1 MGRKMKTLTRAG
13 AGALAGVMI
22 FGLAAPLAPLSVEAA
37 GEIENLALNKTATA
51 SEQETDSYSAAKAVD
66 GVVNREAPKPQSRW
80 ATNTHSN
87 QEAQWLKVD
96 LGEKKTFRSF
106 VLAWERRNI
115 TSYKIQI
122 SDTGEDNDDSKW
134 TTVYEKKAGDK
145 ISGINENIRL
155 DEQKEARYVRLYI
168 DGYTADAV
176 GDSVSWQSV
185 SLYDFQIYADEI
197 PDDVLP
203 NENYCLEGTAEAN
216 DYEKTD
222 GDTQAPSKAI
232 DGNLTTRWA
241 TNPDNE
247 GKGAADRTLT
257 VTLPVTQRVQHF
269 KINWEK
275 TNIKEYT
282 IEVKDSS
289 TGEFKQVYENT
300 KQITSLEEII
310 SLDAPVWAKEIRLN
324 VKSYGEA
331 VPNWYNV
338 SVAEF
343 GAYAVKPEATPDPET
358 PEDETLQALANSIAA
373 PQFNADK
380 TQLTWNTPEGV
391 KVEFLADYE
400 QIVGRDGK
408 IYQPLTDTV
417 IKGIY
422 KVTKTA
428 ESAEAAEGV
437 EEKNYAEATVEHTIT
452 IPGKHKENG
461 VNAKPIVVPELAE
474 WYGGETEGNVTIS
487 GKIVVD
493 PNAGDL
499 KAAADALAT
508 DYEAE
513 LGKKMTVETGS
524 NPAAGDIYFTLD
536 KSDNGLGEEG
546 YVMESDSY
554 VKVTA
559 AHQTGAYWATR
570 SILQIAELNEGKL
583 PKGTTRDYPKYEVR
597 GFMLDVARK
606 PVSMETLEDVAK
618 EMAYYKMN
626 ALHVHLN
633 DNLIFYEDFAT
644 TEEAREKAYTGFRL
658 ESDIKKDGN
667 GGKNKADLTNKDMHY
682 TKEEFRKFI
691 LDCRAMGVDII
702 PEFDTP
708 GHSGA
713 FTKVRPDLM
722 LQGIASKRAGEQF
735 DLSEAKY
742 EESLGFVQSVWDE
755 YLNEDMFDKS
765 MTVHIGTDE
774 YYGEKNRFRVF
785 SDDMIKYIQEKGYT
799 VRMWGSLS
807 NMLEN
812 EPGAYP
818 VRREGV
824 QLNIWNTGYANPQDM
839 YNKGYEL
846 INTLESN
853 YIVPAAG
860 YYGDYLNSNHLYTNW
875 VPNKFGDQ
883 VTIPAG
889 SDQMLGATYAIWND
903 SIDTR
908 ANGIS
913 EIDIYDRFASAL
925 PAIASKDWGDGA
937 DKNWTQVKEVI
948 DQLGDA
954 ANSNPYHKATA
965 DESGKYMEYQFE
977 NEKDSSDNKRDLE
990 LAGGAKLEKGSLK
1003 LTGGESYA
1011 TTPIDKLAT
1020 GNTLEF
1026 DITLDKEAKAGEILF
1041 EADNLGD
1048 NGDYVHDIRIME
1060 DGRLG
1065 FRRELYDY
1073 YFDYKLP
1080 VGEKV
1085 HLAIRTDGTKTSLI
1099 VDGQELQATGV
1110 YRNRQTD
1117 LEGKPRKEGISISTL
1132 LLPLQRIGSKTNS
1145 VKAVIDNVVVSTE
1158 VPETTKHD
1166 KSGWTGK
1173 ATSAHANVGNEG
1185 TFEMAFDS
1193 KPETHWHSD
1202 YSGNKEDKLLKDN
1215 LNKVKGK
1222 LDSVTG
1228 EITFDKGYEIN
1239 KVSFTPRTNAASG
1252 IITKADLFVKNS
1264 ADGEWIPVAENQ
1276 TFANNSSKK
1285 TVRFAPQTV
1294 WGIKIVAKQ
1303 SNDGWVAV
1311 SEFDIAVPQK
1321 CDVVVEAQEG
1331 GKVEGAVK
1339 DANEGSEVTVKATA
1353 KKGYDFTG
1361 WYDMTTGQKVSDDA
1375 EYTFTVEMNTSL
1387 IAHFAK
1393 NGETPDPQLKEW
1405 TVTFKGS
1412 DGEII
1417 AGVKVEDGK
1426 KVARPENDPVKEGYK
1441 FIGWFVDGKEFDF
1454 NTEIKGNLVIEARFE
1469 KNDTP
1474 TPQPGE
1480 WTVTINGQTVTV
1492 KDGETLARP
1501 ADPVKEGYKFI
1512 GWFVDGKEFD
1522 FNTPITGDLKI
1533 EARFEKLP
1541 TPEPNPDKN
1550 DKNDK
1555 NDKVEGAV
1563 QTGDTA
1569 NAVPW
1574 IVCLGA
1580 AAGAG
1585 VVVLKSRKKRS

>member
-1 MGRKMKTLTRAG
+1 MKKLTRAG

-155 DEQKEARYVRLYI
+155 DEPKEAKYVRLYI

-203 NENYCLEGTAEAN
+203 NENYCLEGTAAASDFEPTEGN
-216 DYEKTD
+216 
-222 GDTQAPSKAI
+222 TQAGDKAI

-241 TNPDNE
+241 TNND
-247 GKGAADRTLT
+247 GKGNTARTLT

-275 TNIKEYT
+275 TNIKKYT
-282 IEVKDSS
+282 IEVKDGANGQF
-289 TGEFKQVYENT
+289 TKVYENT
-300 KQITSLEEII
+300 EQIKSTEQII
-310 SLDAPVWAKEIRLN
+310 SLDNPVWAKEIRLN
-324 VKSYGEA
+324 VTEYGQSA
-331 VPNWYNV
+331 TNWYNV
-338 SVAEF
+338 SVAEL

-408 IYQPLTDTV
+408 IYQPLTDTE
-417 IKGIY
+417 IKGVY

-428 ESAEAAEGV
+428 ASATDKK
-437 EEKNYAEATVEHTIT
+437 EKNYAEATVEHTIT
-452 IPGKHKENG
+452 IPGKHKEAG
-461 VNAKPIVVPELAE
+461 VNAKPTVVPELAE

-513 LGKKMTVETGS
+513 LGKKMTVATGS

-570 SILQIAELNEGKL
+570 SIIQIAELNEGKL

-667 GGKNKADLTNKDMHY
+667 EGKNKADLTNKDMHY
-682 TKEEFRKFI
+682 TKKEFRKFI

-722 LQGIASKRAGEQF
+722 LQKTMEGNAKRAGEQF
-735 DLSEAKY
+735 DLSDEKY
-742 EESLGFVQSVWDE
+742 ADSLAFVQSVWDE
-755 YLNEDMFDKS
+755 YLNDDMFDDS
-765 MTVHIGTDE
+765 MTLHIGTDE
-774 YYGEKNRFRVF
+774 YYGEANCFRKF
-785 SDDMIKYIQEKGYT
+785 TDDMIKHLKKKGYK
-799 VRMWGSLS
+799 VRMWGSLT
-807 NMLEN
+807 NKKEN
-812 EPGAYP
+812 QPDAYP
-818 VRREGV
+818 VDGEGV
-824 QLNIWNTGYANPQDM
+824 QLNIWSEGYANPQDM
-839 YNKGYEL
+839 YSKGYEL
-846 INTLESN
+846 INTLEGN

-860 YYGDYLNSNHLYTNW
+860 YYNDYVNSQSVYQNW
-875 VPNKFGDQ
+875 QPNKYSN
-883 VTIPAG
+883 VTLPAG
-889 SDQMLGATYAIWND
+889 SDQVLGGTFAIWND

-913 EIDIYDRFASAL
+913 EVDIYDRFVKAL
-925 PAIASKDWGDGA
+925 PAFASKNWGDGT
-937 DKNWTQVKEVI
+937 DKNWSEVKAVS

-965 DESGKYMEYQFE
+965 DESGKYMEYHFDD
-977 NEKDSSDNKRDLE
+977 EKDSSANKRDLE
-990 LAGGAKLEKGSLK
+990 VAGGAKLEKGSLK

-1011 TTPIDKLAT
+1011 TTPLDKLAT

-1085 HLAIRTDGTKTSLI
+1085 HLEIRTDGTKTSLI

-1117 LEGKPRKEGISISTL
+1117 PEGKPRKEGISISTL

-1353 KKGYDFTG
+1353 KKGYDFAG

-1393 NGETPDPQLKEW
+1393 NGETPDPQPEEW

-1550 DKNDK
+1550 GGNDKNDK

>member
-1 MGRKMKTLTRAG
+1 
-13 AGALAGVMI
+13 MI

-66 GVVNREAPKPQSRW
+66 GVVNRDAAKPQSRW

-408 IYQPLTDTV
+408 IYQPLTDTE
-417 IKGIY
+417 IKGVY

-428 ESAEAAEGV
+428 ASATDKK
-437 EEKNYAEATVEHTIT
+437 EKNYAEATVEHTIT
-452 IPGKHKENG
+452 IPGKHKEAG
-461 VNAKPIVVPELAE
+461 VNAKPTVVPELAE

-513 LGKKMTVETGS
+513 LGKKMTVATGS

-570 SILQIAELNEGKL
+570 SIIQIAELNEGKL

-722 LQGIASKRAGEQF
+722 LQKTMEGNAKRAGEQF
-735 DLSEAKY
+735 DLSDEKY
-742 EESLGFVQSVWDE
+742 ADSLAFVQSVWDE
-755 YLNEDMFDKS
+755 YLNDDMFDDS
-765 MTVHIGTDE
+765 MTLHIGTDE
-774 YYGEKNRFRVF
+774 YYGEANCFRKF
-785 SDDMIKYIQEKGYT
+785 TDDMIKHLKKKGYK
-799 VRMWGSLS
+799 VRMWGSLT
-807 NMLEN
+807 NKKEN
-812 EPGAYP
+812 QPDAYP
-818 VRREGV
+818 VDGEGV
-824 QLNIWNTGYANPQDM
+824 QLNIWSEGYANPQDM
-839 YNKGYEL
+839 YSKGYEL
-846 INTLESN
+846 INTLEGN

-860 YYGDYLNSNHLYTNW
+860 YYNDYVNSQSVYQNW
-875 VPNKFGDQ
+875 QPNKYSN
-883 VTIPAG
+883 VTLPAG
-889 SDQMLGATYAIWND
+889 SDQVLGGTFAIWND

-913 EIDIYDRFASAL
+913 EVDIYDRFVKAL
-925 PAIASKDWGDGA
+925 PAFASKNWGDGT
-937 DKNWTQVKEVI
+937 DKNWSEVKAVS

-1117 LEGKPRKEGISISTL
+1117 PEGKPRKEGISISTL

-1353 KKGYDFTG
+1353 KKGYDFAG

-1393 NGETPDPQLKEW
+1393 NGETPDPQPEEW

-1550 DKNDK
+1550 GGNDKNDK

-1580 AAGAG
+1580 AAGVG

>member
-1 MGRKMKTLTRAG
+1 MGRKMKKLTRAG

-203 NENYCLEGTAEAN
+203 NENYCLEGTAAASDFEPTEGN
-216 DYEKTD
+216 
-222 GDTQAPSKAI
+222 TQAGDKAI

-241 TNPDNE
+241 TNNDS
-247 GKGAADRTLT
+247 KGNTARTLT

-275 TNIKEYT
+275 TNIKKYT
-282 IEVKDSS
+282 IEVKDGANGQF
-289 TGEFKQVYENT
+289 TKVYENT
-300 KQITSLEEII
+300 EQIKSTEQII
-310 SLDAPVWAKEIRLN
+310 SLDNPVWAKEIRLN
-324 VKSYGEA
+324 VTEYGQSA
-331 VPNWYNV
+331 TNWYNV
-338 SVAEF
+338 SVAEL

-408 IYQPLTDTV
+408 IYQPLTDTE
-417 IKGIY
+417 IKGVY

-428 ESAEAAEGV
+428 ASATDKK
-437 EEKNYAEATVEHTIT
+437 EKNYAEATVEHTIT
-452 IPGKHKENG
+452 IPGKHKEAG
-461 VNAKPIVVPELAE
+461 VNAKPTVVPELAE

-513 LGKKMTVETGS
+513 LGKKMTVATGS

-570 SILQIAELNEGKL
+570 SIIQIAELNEGKL

-722 LQGIASKRAGEQF
+722 LQKTMEGNAKRAGEQF
-735 DLSEAKY
+735 DLSDEKY
-742 EESLGFVQSVWDE
+742 ADSLAFVQSVWDE
-755 YLNEDMFDKS
+755 YLNDDMFDDS
-765 MTVHIGTDE
+765 MTLHIGTDE
-774 YYGEKNRFRVF
+774 YYGEANCFRKF
-785 SDDMIKYIQEKGYT
+785 TDDMIKHLKKKGYK
-799 VRMWGSLS
+799 VRMWGSLT
-807 NMLEN
+807 NKKEN
-812 EPGAYP
+812 QPDAYP
-818 VRREGV
+818 VDGEGV
-824 QLNIWNTGYANPQDM
+824 QLNIWSEGYANPQDM
-839 YNKGYEL
+839 YSKGYEL
-846 INTLESN
+846 INTLEGN

-860 YYGDYLNSNHLYTNW
+860 YYNDYVNSQSVYQNW
-875 VPNKFGDQ
+875 QPNKYSN
-883 VTIPAG
+883 VTLPAG
-889 SDQMLGATYAIWND
+889 SDQVLGGTFAIWND

-913 EIDIYDRFASAL
+913 EVDIYDRFVKAL
-925 PAIASKDWGDGA
+925 PAFASKNWGDGT
-937 DKNWTQVKEVI
+937 DKNWSEVKAVS

-1580 AAGAG
+1580 AAGVG

>member
-1 MGRKMKTLTRAG
+1 MGRKMKKLTRAG

-203 NENYCLEGTAEAN
+203 NENYCLEGTAAASDFEPTEGN
-216 DYEKTD
+216 
-222 GDTQAPSKAI
+222 TQAGDKAI

-241 TNPDNE
+241 TNNDS
-247 GKGAADRTLT
+247 KGNTARTLT

-275 TNIKEYT
+275 TNIKKYT
-282 IEVKDSS
+282 IEVKDGANGQF
-289 TGEFKQVYENT
+289 TKVYENT
-300 KQITSLEEII
+300 EQIKSTEQII
-310 SLDAPVWAKEIRLN
+310 SLDNPVWAKEIRLN
-324 VKSYGEA
+324 VTEYGQSA
-331 VPNWYNV
+331 TNWYNV
-338 SVAEF
+338 SVAEL

-408 IYQPLTDTV
+408 IYQPLTDTE
-417 IKGIY
+417 IKGVY

-428 ESAEAAEGV
+428 ASATDKK
-437 EEKNYAEATVEHTIT
+437 EKNYAEATVEHTIT
-452 IPGKHKENG
+452 IPGKHKEAG
-461 VNAKPIVVPELAE
+461 VNAKPTVVPELAE

-513 LGKKMTVETGS
+513 LGKKMTVATGS

-570 SILQIAELNEGKL
+570 SIIQIAELNEGKL

-722 LQGIASKRAGEQF
+722 LQKTMEGNAKRAGEQF
-735 DLSEAKY
+735 DLSDEKY
-742 EESLGFVQSVWDE
+742 ADSLAFVQSVWDE
-755 YLNEDMFDKS
+755 YLNDDMFDDS
-765 MTVHIGTDE
+765 MTLHIGTDE
-774 YYGEKNRFRVF
+774 YYGEANCFRKF
-785 SDDMIKYIQEKGYT
+785 TDDMIKHLKKKGYK
-799 VRMWGSLS
+799 VRMWGSLT
-807 NMLEN
+807 NKKEN
-812 EPGAYP
+812 QPDAYP
-818 VRREGV
+818 VDGEGV
-824 QLNIWNTGYANPQDM
+824 QLNIWSEGYANPQDM
-839 YNKGYEL
+839 YSKGYEL
-846 INTLESN
+846 INTLEGN

-860 YYGDYLNSNHLYTNW
+860 YYNDYVNSQSVYQNW
-875 VPNKFGDQ
+875 QPNKYSN
-883 VTIPAG
+883 VTLPAG
-889 SDQMLGATYAIWND
+889 SDQVLGGTFAIWND

-913 EIDIYDRFASAL
+913 EVDIYDRFVKAL
-925 PAIASKDWGDGA
+925 PAFASKNWGDGT
-937 DKNWTQVKEVI
+937 DKKGSEVKAVS

-1020 GNTLEF
+1020 GNTLKF
-1026 DITLDKEAKAGEILF
+1026 DITLDKEAKAGQILF

-1085 HLAIRTDGTKTSLI
+1085 HLEIRTDGTKTSLI

-1117 LEGKPRKEGISISTL
+1117 PEGKPRKEGISISTL

-1580 AAGAG
+1580 AAGVG

>member
-1 MGRKMKTLTRAG
+1 MKKLTRAG

-51 SEQETDSYSAAKAVD
+51 SEQETADYSAAKAVD
-66 GVVNREAPKPQSRW
+66 GVVNRDAAKPQSRW
-80 ATNTHSN
+80 ATNKSEN
-87 QEAQWLKVD
+87 QKAQWLKVD
-96 LGEKKTFRSF
+96 LGAKKKFQSF

-122 SDTGEDNDDSKW
+122 SDTGEDNDASKW
-134 TTVYEKKAGDK
+134 TTVYEKKAGEK

-176 GDSVSWQSV
+176 DDDVNWQSV
-185 SLYDFQIYADEI
+185 SLYDFQIYADAI
-197 PDDVLP
+197 PGDVLP
-203 NENYCLEGTAEAN
+203 DENYCLEGTAAASDFEPTEGN
-216 DYEKTD
+216 
-222 GDTQAPSKAI
+222 TQAGDKAI

-241 TNPDNE
+241 TNND
-247 GKGAADRTLT
+247 GKGNTARTLT

-275 TNIKEYT
+275 TNIKKYT
-282 IEVKDSS
+282 IEVKDGVNGQF
-289 TGEFKQVYENT
+289 TKVYENT
-300 KQITSLEEII
+300 EQIKSTEQII
-310 SLDAPVWAKEIRLN
+310 SLDNPVWAKEIRLN
-324 VKSYGEA
+324 VTEYGQSA
-331 VPNWYNV
+331 TNWYNV
-338 SVAEF
+338 SVAEL

-408 IYQPLTDTV
+408 IYQPLTDTE
-417 IKGIY
+417 IKGVY

-428 ESAEAAEGV
+428 ASATDKK
-437 EEKNYAEATVEHTIT
+437 EKNYAEATVEHTIT
-452 IPGKHKENG
+452 IPGKHKEAG
-461 VNAKPIVVPELAE
+461 VNAKPTVVPELAE

-513 LGKKMTVETGS
+513 LGKKMTVATGS

-570 SILQIAELNEGKL
+570 SIIQIAELNEGKL

-722 LQGIASKRAGEQF
+722 LQKTMEGNAKRAGEQF
-735 DLSEAKY
+735 DLSDEKY
-742 EESLGFVQSVWDE
+742 ADSLAFVQSVWDE
-755 YLNEDMFDKS
+755 YLNDDMFDDS
-765 MTVHIGTDE
+765 MTLHIGTDE
-774 YYGEKNRFRVF
+774 YYGEANCFRKF
-785 SDDMIKYIQEKGYT
+785 TDDMIKHLKKKGYK
-799 VRMWGSLS
+799 VRMWGSLT
-807 NMLEN
+807 NKKEN
-812 EPGAYP
+812 QPDAYP
-818 VRREGV
+818 VDGEGV
-824 QLNIWNTGYANPQDM
+824 QLNIWSEGYANPQDM
-839 YNKGYEL
+839 YSKGYEL
-846 INTLESN
+846 INTLEGN

-860 YYGDYLNSNHLYTNW
+860 YYNDYVNSQSVYQNW
-875 VPNKFGDQ
+875 QPNKYSN
-883 VTIPAG
+883 VTLPAG
-889 SDQMLGATYAIWND
+889 SDQVLGGTFAIWND

-913 EIDIYDRFASAL
+913 EVDIYDRFVKAL
-925 PAIASKDWGDGA
+925 PAFASKNWGDGT
-937 DKNWTQVKEVI
+937 DKNWSEVKAVS

-1085 HLAIRTDGTKTSLI
+1085 HLEIRTDGTKTSLI

-1117 LEGKPRKEGISISTL
+1117 PEGKPRKEGITISTL
-1132 LLPLQRIGSKTNS
+1132 LLPTQRIGSKTNS
-1145 VKAVIDNVVVSTE
+1145 VKAVIDNVVVSTKA
-1158 VPETTKHD
+1158 PETTKQD
-1166 KSGWTGK
+1166 KSGWTGT

-1353 KKGYDFTG
+1353 KKGYDFAG

-1393 NGETPDPQLKEW
+1393 NGETPDPQPEEW

-1454 NTEIKGNLVIEARFE
+1454 NTEIKGDLVIEARFE

-1555 NDKVEGAV
+1555 VEGAV

>member
-1 MGRKMKTLTRAG
+1 MGRKMKKLTRAG

-51 SEQETDSYSAAKAVD
+51 SEQETADYSAAKAVD
-66 GVVNREAPKPQSRW
+66 GVVNRDAAKPQSRW

-87 QEAQWLKVD
+87 QKAQWLKVD

-155 DEQKEARYVRLYI
+155 DEPKEAKYVRLYI

-241 TNPDNE
+241 TNND
-247 GKGAADRTLT
+247 GKGNTARTLT

-275 TNIKEYT
+275 TNIKKYT
-282 IEVKDSS
+282 IEVKDGANGQF
-289 TGEFKQVYENT
+289 TKVYENT
-300 KQITSLEEII
+300 EQIKSTEQII
-310 SLDAPVWAKEIRLN
+310 SLDNPVWAKEIRLN
-324 VKSYGEA
+324 VTEYGQSA
-331 VPNWYNV
+331 TNWYNV
-338 SVAEF
+338 SVAEL

-408 IYQPLTDTV
+408 IYQPLTDTE
-417 IKGIY
+417 IKGVY

-428 ESAEAAEGV
+428 ASATDKK
-437 EEKNYAEATVEHTIT
+437 EKNYAEATVEHTIT
-452 IPGKHKENG
+452 IPGKHKEAG
-461 VNAKPIVVPELAE
+461 VNAKPTVVPELAE

-513 LGKKMTVETGS
+513 LGKKMTVATGS

-667 GGKNKADLTNKDMHY
+667 EGKNKADLTNKDMHY
-682 TKEEFRKFI
+682 TKKEFRKFI

-785 SDDMIKYIQEKGYT
+785 SDDMIEYIQEKGYT

-1020 GNTLEF
+1020 GNTLKF
-1026 DITLDKEAKAGEILF
+1026 DITLDKEAKAGQILF

-1085 HLAIRTDGTKTSLI
+1085 HLEIRTDGTKTSLI

-1117 LEGKPRKEGISISTL
+1117 PEGKPRKEGISISTL

-1311 SEFDIAVPQK
+1311 SEFDISVPQK

-1501 ADPVKEGYKFI
+1501 ADPVKDGYKFI

-1522 FNTPITGDLKI
+1522 FNTPITGNLKI

-1541 TPEPNPDKN
+1541 TPEPNP

>member
-1 MGRKMKTLTRAG
+1 MGRKMKKLTRAG

-408 IYQPLTDTV
+408 IYQPLTDTE
-417 IKGIY
+417 IKGVY

-428 ESAEAAEGV
+428 ASATDKK
-437 EEKNYAEATVEHTIT
+437 EKNYAEATVEHTIT
-452 IPGKHKENG
+452 IPGKHKEAG
-461 VNAKPIVVPELAE
+461 VNAKPTVVPELAE

-513 LGKKMTVETGS
+513 LGKKMTVATGS

-570 SILQIAELNEGKL
+570 SIIQIAELNEGKL

-722 LQGIASKRAGEQF
+722 LQKTMEGNAKRAGEQF
-735 DLSEAKY
+735 DLSDEKY
-742 EESLGFVQSVWDE
+742 ADSLAFVQSVWDE
-755 YLNEDMFDKS
+755 YLNDDMFDDS
-765 MTVHIGTDE
+765 MTLHIGTDE
-774 YYGEKNRFRVF
+774 YYGEANCFRKF
-785 SDDMIKYIQEKGYT
+785 TDDMIKHLKKKGYK
-799 VRMWGSLS
+799 VRMWGSLT
-807 NMLEN
+807 NKKEN
-812 EPGAYP
+812 QPDAYP
-818 VRREGV
+818 VDGEGV
-824 QLNIWNTGYANPQDM
+824 QLNIWSEGYANPQDM
-839 YNKGYEL
+839 YSKGYEL
-846 INTLESN
+846 INTLEGN

-860 YYGDYLNSNHLYTNW
+860 YYNDYVNSQSVYQNW
-875 VPNKFGDQ
+875 QPNKYSN
-883 VTIPAG
+883 VTLPAG
-889 SDQMLGATYAIWND
+889 SDQVLGGTFAIWND

-913 EIDIYDRFASAL
+913 EVDIYDRFVKAL
-925 PAIASKDWGDGA
+925 PAFASKNWGDGT
-937 DKNWTQVKEVI
+937 DKNWSEVKAVS

-1020 GNTLEF
+1020 GNTLKF
-1026 DITLDKEAKAGEILF
+1026 DITLDKEAKAGQILF

-1085 HLAIRTDGTKTSLI
+1085 HLEIRTDGTKTSLI

-1117 LEGKPRKEGISISTL
+1117 PEGKPRKEGISISTL

-1580 AAGAG
+1580 AAGVG

>member
-1 MGRKMKTLTRAG
+1 MGRKMKKLTRAG

-203 NENYCLEGTAEAN
+203 NENYCLEGTAAASDFEPTEGN
-216 DYEKTD
+216 
-222 GDTQAPSKAI
+222 TQAGDKAI

-241 TNPDNE
+241 TNNDS
-247 GKGAADRTLT
+247 KGNTARTLT

-275 TNIKEYT
+275 TNIKKYT
-282 IEVKDSS
+282 IEVKDGANGQF
-289 TGEFKQVYENT
+289 TKVYENT
-300 KQITSLEEII
+300 EQIKSTEQII
-310 SLDAPVWAKEIRLN
+310 SLDNPVWAKEIRLN
-324 VKSYGEA
+324 VTEYGQSA
-331 VPNWYNV
+331 TNWYNV
-338 SVAEF
+338 SVAEL

-408 IYQPLTDTV
+408 IYQPLTDTE
-417 IKGIY
+417 IKGVY

-428 ESAEAAEGV
+428 ASATDKK
-437 EEKNYAEATVEHTIT
+437 EKNYAEATVEHTIT
-452 IPGKHKENG
+452 IPGKHKEAG
-461 VNAKPIVVPELAE
+461 VNAKPTVVPELAE

-513 LGKKMTVETGS
+513 LGKKMTVATGS

-570 SILQIAELNEGKL
+570 SIIQIAELNEGKL

-722 LQGIASKRAGEQF
+722 LQKTMEGNAKRAGEQF
-735 DLSEAKY
+735 DLSDEKY
-742 EESLGFVQSVWDE
+742 ADSLAFVQSVWDE
-755 YLNEDMFDKS
+755 YLNDDMFDDS
-765 MTVHIGTDE
+765 MTLHIGTDE
-774 YYGEKNRFRVF
+774 YYGEANCFRKF
-785 SDDMIKYIQEKGYT
+785 TDDMIKHLKKKGYK
-799 VRMWGSLS
+799 VRMWGSLT
-807 NMLEN
+807 NKKEN
-812 EPGAYP
+812 QPDAYP
-818 VRREGV
+818 VDGEGV
-824 QLNIWNTGYANPQDM
+824 QLNIWSEGYANPQDM
-839 YNKGYEL
+839 YSKGYEL
-846 INTLESN
+846 INTLEGN

-860 YYGDYLNSNHLYTNW
+860 YYNDYVNSQSVYQNW
-875 VPNKFGDQ
+875 QPNKYSN
-883 VTIPAG
+883 VTLPAG
-889 SDQMLGATYAIWND
+889 SDQVLGGTFAIWND

-913 EIDIYDRFASAL
+913 EVDIYDRFVKAL
-925 PAIASKDWGDGA
+925 PAFASKNWGDGT
-937 DKNWTQVKEVI
+937 DKNWSEVKAVS

-1020 GNTLEF
+1020 GNTLKF
-1026 DITLDKEAKAGEILF
+1026 DITLDKEAKAGQILF

-1085 HLAIRTDGTKTSLI
+1085 HLEIRTDGTKTSLI

-1117 LEGKPRKEGISISTL
+1117 PEGKPRKEGISISTL

-1522 FNTPITGDLKI
+1522 FNTPITGNLKI

-1580 AAGAG
+1580 AAGVG

>member
-1 MGRKMKTLTRAG
+1 MGRKMKKLTRAG

-203 NENYCLEGTAEAN
+203 NENYCLEGTAAASDFEPTEGN
-216 DYEKTD
+216 
-222 GDTQAPSKAI
+222 TQAGDKAI

-241 TNPDNE
+241 TNNDS
-247 GKGAADRTLT
+247 KGNTARTLT

-275 TNIKEYT
+275 TNIKKYT
-282 IEVKDSS
+282 IEVKDGANGQF
-289 TGEFKQVYENT
+289 TKVYENT
-300 KQITSLEEII
+300 EQIKSTEQII
-310 SLDAPVWAKEIRLN
+310 SLDNPVWAKEIRLN
-324 VKSYGEA
+324 VTEYGQSA
-331 VPNWYNV
+331 TNWYNV
-338 SVAEF
+338 SVAEL

-408 IYQPLTDTV
+408 IYQPLTDTE
-417 IKGIY
+417 IKGVY

-428 ESAEAAEGV
+428 ASATDKK
-437 EEKNYAEATVEHTIT
+437 EKNYAEATVEHTIT
-452 IPGKHKENG
+452 IPGKHKEAG
-461 VNAKPIVVPELAE
+461 VNAKPTVVPELAE

-513 LGKKMTVETGS
+513 LGKKMTVATGS

-570 SILQIAELNEGKL
+570 SIIQIAELNEGKL
-583 PKGTTRDYPKYEVR
+583 PKGTTRDSPKYEVR

-722 LQGIASKRAGEQF
+722 LQKTMEGNAKRAGEQF
-735 DLSEAKY
+735 DLSDEKY
-742 EESLGFVQSVWDE
+742 ADSLAFVQSVWDE
-755 YLNEDMFDKS
+755 YLNDDMFDDS
-765 MTVHIGTDE
+765 MTLHIGTDE
-774 YYGEKNRFRVF
+774 YYGEANCFRKF
-785 SDDMIKYIQEKGYT
+785 TDDMIKHLKKKGYK
-799 VRMWGSLS
+799 VRMWGSLT
-807 NMLEN
+807 NKKEN
-812 EPGAYP
+812 QPDAYP
-818 VRREGV
+818 VDGEGV
-824 QLNIWNTGYANPQDM
+824 QLNIWSEGYANPQDM
-839 YNKGYEL
+839 YSKGYEL
-846 INTLESN
+846 INTLEGN

-860 YYGDYLNSNHLYTNW
+860 YYNDYVNSQSVYQNW
-875 VPNKFGDQ
+875 QPNKYSN
-883 VTIPAG
+883 VTLPAG
-889 SDQMLGATYAIWND
+889 SDQVLGGTFAIWND

-913 EIDIYDRFASAL
+913 EVDIYDRFVKAL
-925 PAIASKDWGDGA
+925 PAFASKNWGDGT
-937 DKNWTQVKEVI
+937 DKNWSEVKAVS

-1020 GNTLEF
+1020 GNTLKF
-1026 DITLDKEAKAGEILF
+1026 DITLDKEAKAGQILF

-1085 HLAIRTDGTKTSLI
+1085 HLEIRTDGTKTSLI

-1117 LEGKPRKEGISISTL
+1117 PEGKPRKEGISISTL

-1580 AAGAG
+1580 AAGVG

>member
-1 MGRKMKTLTRAG
+1 MGRKMKKLTRAG

-203 NENYCLEGTAEAN
+203 NENYCLEGTAAASDFEPTEGN
-216 DYEKTD
+216 
-222 GDTQAPSKAI
+222 TQAGDKAI

-241 TNPDNE
+241 TNND
-247 GKGAADRTLT
+247 GKGNTARTLT

-275 TNIKEYT
+275 TNIKKYT
-282 IEVKDSS
+282 IEVKDGANGQF
-289 TGEFKQVYENT
+289 TKVYENT
-300 KQITSLEEII
+300 EQIKSTEQII
-310 SLDAPVWAKEIRLN
+310 SLDNPVWAKEIRLN
-324 VKSYGEA
+324 VTEYGQSA
-331 VPNWYNV
+331 TNWYNV
-338 SVAEF
+338 SVAEL

-408 IYQPLTDTV
+408 IYQPLTDTE
-417 IKGIY
+417 IKGVY

-428 ESAEAAEGV
+428 ASATDKK
-437 EEKNYAEATVEHTIT
+437 EKNYAEATVEHTIT
-452 IPGKHKENG
+452 IPGKHKEAG
-461 VNAKPIVVPELAE
+461 VNAKPTVVPELAE

-513 LGKKMTVETGS
+513 LGKKMTVATGS

-570 SILQIAELNEGKL
+570 SIIQIAELNEGKL

-667 GGKNKADLTNKDMHY
+667 EGKNKADLTNKDMHY
-682 TKEEFRKFI
+682 TKKEFRKFI

-722 LQGIASKRAGEQF
+722 LQKTMEGNAKRAGEQF
-735 DLSEAKY
+735 DLSDEKY
-742 EESLGFVQSVWDE
+742 ADSLAFVQSVWDE
-755 YLNEDMFDKS
+755 YLNDDMFDDS
-765 MTVHIGTDE
+765 MTLHIGTDE
-774 YYGEKNRFRVF
+774 YYGEANCFRKF
-785 SDDMIKYIQEKGYT
+785 TDDMIKHLKKKGYK
-799 VRMWGSLS
+799 VRMWGSLT
-807 NMLEN
+807 NKKEN
-812 EPGAYP
+812 QPDAYP
-818 VRREGV
+818 VDGEGV
-824 QLNIWNTGYANPQDM
+824 QLNIWSEGYANPQDM
-839 YNKGYEL
+839 YSKGYEL
-846 INTLESN
+846 INTLEGN

-860 YYGDYLNSNHLYTNW
+860 YYNDYVNSQSVYQNW
-875 VPNKFGDQ
+875 QPNKYSN
-883 VTIPAG
+883 VTLPAG
-889 SDQMLGATYAIWND
+889 SDQVLGGTFAIWND

-913 EIDIYDRFASAL
+913 EVDIYDRFVKAL
-925 PAIASKDWGDGA
+925 PAFASKNWGDGT
-937 DKNWTQVKEVI
+937 DKNWSEVKAVS

-965 DESGKYMEYQFE
+965 DESGKYMEYHFDD
-977 NEKDSSDNKRDLE
+977 EKDSSANKRDLE
-990 LAGGAKLEKGSLK
+990 VAGGAKLEKGSLK

-1011 TTPIDKLAT
+1011 TTPLDKLAT

-1085 HLAIRTDGTKTSLI
+1085 HLEIRTDGTKTSLI

-1117 LEGKPRKEGISISTL
+1117 PEGKPRKEGISISTL

-1353 KKGYDFTG
+1353 KKGYDFAG

-1393 NGETPDPQLKEW
+1393 NGETPDPQPEEW

-1550 DKNDK
+1550 GGNDKNDK

>member
-1 MGRKMKTLTRAG
+1 MGRKMKKLTRAG

-203 NENYCLEGTAEAN
+203 NENYCLEGTAAASDFEPTEGN
-216 DYEKTD
+216 
-222 GDTQAPSKAI
+222 TQAGDKAI

-241 TNPDNE
+241 TNNDS
-247 GKGAADRTLT
+247 KGNTARTLT

-275 TNIKEYT
+275 TNIKKYT
-282 IEVKDSS
+282 IEVKDGANGQF
-289 TGEFKQVYENT
+289 TKVYENT
-300 KQITSLEEII
+300 EQIKSTEQII
-310 SLDAPVWAKEIRLN
+310 SLDNPVWAKEIRLN
-324 VKSYGEA
+324 VTEYGQSA
-331 VPNWYNV
+331 TNWYNV
-338 SVAEF
+338 SVAEL

-408 IYQPLTDTV
+408 IYQPLTDTE
-417 IKGIY
+417 IKGVY

-428 ESAEAAEGV
+428 ASATDKK
-437 EEKNYAEATVEHTIT
+437 EKNYAEATVEHTIT
-452 IPGKHKENG
+452 IPGKHKEAG
-461 VNAKPIVVPELAE
+461 VNAKPTVVPELAE

-513 LGKKMTVETGS
+513 LGKKMTVATGS

-570 SILQIAELNEGKL
+570 SIIQIAELNEGKL

-722 LQGIASKRAGEQF
+722 LQKTMEGNAKRAGEQF
-735 DLSEAKY
+735 DLSDEKY
-742 EESLGFVQSVWDE
+742 ADSLAFVQSVWDE
-755 YLNEDMFDKS
+755 YLNDDMFDDS
-765 MTVHIGTDE
+765 MTLHIGTDE
-774 YYGEKNRFRVF
+774 YYGEANCFRKF
-785 SDDMIKYIQEKGYT
+785 TDDMIKHLKKKGYK
-799 VRMWGSLS
+799 VRMWGSLT
-807 NMLEN
+807 NKKEN
-812 EPGAYP
+812 QPDAYP
-818 VRREGV
+818 VDGEGV
-824 QLNIWNTGYANPQDM
+824 QLNIWSEGYANPQDM
-839 YNKGYEL
+839 YSKGYEL
-846 INTLESN
+846 INTLEGN

-860 YYGDYLNSNHLYTNW
+860 YYNDYVNSQSVYQNW
-875 VPNKFGDQ
+875 QPNKYSN
-883 VTIPAG
+883 VTLPAG
-889 SDQMLGATYAIWND
+889 SDQVLGGTFAIWND

-913 EIDIYDRFASAL
+913 EVDIYDRFVKAL
-925 PAIASKDWGDGA
+925 PAFASKNWGDGT
-937 DKNWTQVKEVI
+937 DKNWSEVKAVS

-1020 GNTLEF
+1020 GNTLKF
-1026 DITLDKEAKAGEILF
+1026 DITLDKEAKAGQILF

-1085 HLAIRTDGTKTSLI
+1085 HLEIRTDGTKTSLI

-1117 LEGKPRKEGISISTL
+1117 PEGKPRKEGISISTL

-1239 KVSFTPRTNAASG
+1239 NVSFTPRTNAASG

-1580 AAGAG
+1580 AAGVG

>member
-1 MGRKMKTLTRAG
+1 MGRKMKKLTRAG

-51 SEQETDSYSAAKAVD
+51 SEQETADYSAAKAVD
-66 GVVNREAPKPQSRW
+66 GVVNRDAAKPQSRW
-80 ATNTHSN
+80 ATNKSEN
-87 QEAQWLKVD
+87 QKAQWLKVD
-96 LGEKKTFRSF
+96 LGAKKKFQSF

-122 SDTGEDNDDSKW
+122 SDTGEDNDASKW
-134 TTVYEKKAGDK
+134 TTVYEKKAGEK

-176 GDSVSWQSV
+176 DDDVNWQSV
-185 SLYDFQIYADEI
+185 SLYDFQIYADAI
-197 PDDVLP
+197 PGDVLP
-203 NENYCLEGTAEAN
+203 DENYCLEGTAAASDFEPTEGN
-216 DYEKTD
+216 
-222 GDTQAPSKAI
+222 TQAGDKAI

-241 TNPDNE
+241 TNND
-247 GKGAADRTLT
+247 GKGNTARTLT

-275 TNIKEYT
+275 TNIKKYT
-282 IEVKDSS
+282 IEVKDGVNGQF
-289 TGEFKQVYENT
+289 TKVYENT
-300 KQITSLEEII
+300 EQIKSTEQII
-310 SLDAPVWAKEIRLN
+310 SLDNPVWAKEIRLN
-324 VKSYGEA
+324 VTEYGQSA
-331 VPNWYNV
+331 TNWYNV
-338 SVAEF
+338 SVAEL

-408 IYQPLTDTV
+408 IYQPLTDTE
-417 IKGIY
+417 IKGVY

-428 ESAEAAEGV
+428 ASATDKK
-437 EEKNYAEATVEHTIT
+437 EKNYAEATVEHTIT
-452 IPGKHKENG
+452 IPGKHKEAG
-461 VNAKPIVVPELAE
+461 VNAKPTVVPELAE

-513 LGKKMTVETGS
+513 LGKKMTVATGS

-570 SILQIAELNEGKL
+570 SIIQIAELNEGKL

-722 LQGIASKRAGEQF
+722 LQKTMEGNAKRAGEQF
-735 DLSEAKY
+735 DLSDEKY
-742 EESLGFVQSVWDE
+742 ADSLAFVQSVWDE
-755 YLNEDMFDKS
+755 YLNDDMFDDS
-765 MTVHIGTDE
+765 MTLHIGTDE
-774 YYGEKNRFRVF
+774 YYGEANCFRKF
-785 SDDMIKYIQEKGYT
+785 TDDMIKHLKKKGYK
-799 VRMWGSLS
+799 VRMWGSLT
-807 NMLEN
+807 NKKEN
-812 EPGAYP
+812 QPDAYP
-818 VRREGV
+818 VDGEGV
-824 QLNIWNTGYANPQDM
+824 QLNIWSEGYANPQDM
-839 YNKGYEL
+839 YSKGYEL
-846 INTLESN
+846 INTLEGN

-860 YYGDYLNSNHLYTNW
+860 YYNDYVNSQSVYQNW
-875 VPNKFGDQ
+875 QPNKYSN
-883 VTIPAG
+883 VTLPAG
-889 SDQMLGATYAIWND
+889 SDQVLGGTFAIWND

-913 EIDIYDRFASAL
+913 EVDIYDRFVKAL
-925 PAIASKDWGDGA
+925 PAFASKNWGDGT
-937 DKNWTQVKEVI
+937 DKNWSEVKAVS

-1085 HLAIRTDGTKTSLI
+1085 HLEIRTDGTKTSLI

-1117 LEGKPRKEGISISTL
+1117 PEGKPRKEGITISTL
-1132 LLPLQRIGSKTNS
+1132 LLPTQRIGSKTNS
-1145 VKAVIDNVVVSTE
+1145 VKAVIDNVVVSTKA
-1158 VPETTKHD
+1158 PETTKQD
-1166 KSGWTGK
+1166 KSGWTGT

-1353 KKGYDFTG
+1353 KKGYDFAG

-1393 NGETPDPQLKEW
+1393 NGETPDPQPEEW

-1454 NTEIKGNLVIEARFE
+1454 NTEIKGDLVIEARFE

-1555 NDKVEGAV
+1555 VEGAV

>member
-1 MGRKMKTLTRAG
+1 MGRKMKKLTRAG

-51 SEQETDSYSAAKAVD
+51 SEQETADYSAAKAVD
-66 GVVNREAPKPQSRW
+66 GVVNRDAAKPQSRW

-87 QEAQWLKVD
+87 QKAQWLKVD

-155 DEQKEARYVRLYI
+155 DEPKEAKYVRLYI

-241 TNPDNE
+241 TNND
-247 GKGAADRTLT
+247 GKGNTARTLT

-275 TNIKEYT
+275 TNIKKYT
-282 IEVKDSS
+282 IEVKDGANGQF
-289 TGEFKQVYENT
+289 TKVYENT
-300 KQITSLEEII
+300 EQIKSTEQII
-310 SLDAPVWAKEIRLN
+310 SLDNPVWAKEIRLN
-324 VKSYGEA
+324 VTEYGQSA
-331 VPNWYNV
+331 TNWYNV
-338 SVAEF
+338 SVAEL

-408 IYQPLTDTV
+408 IYQPLTDTE
-417 IKGIY
+417 IKGVY

-428 ESAEAAEGV
+428 ASATDKK
-437 EEKNYAEATVEHTIT
+437 EKNYAEATVEHTIT
-452 IPGKHKENG
+452 IPGKHKEAG
-461 VNAKPIVVPELAE
+461 VNAKPTVVPELAE

-513 LGKKMTVETGS
+513 LGKKMTVATGS

-570 SILQIAELNEGKL
+570 SIIQIAELNEGKL

-722 LQGIASKRAGEQF
+722 LQKTMEGNAKRAGEQF
-735 DLSEAKY
+735 DLSDEKY
-742 EESLGFVQSVWDE
+742 ADSLAFVQSVWDE
-755 YLNEDMFDKS
+755 YLNDDMFDDS
-765 MTVHIGTDE
+765 MTLHIGTDE
-774 YYGEKNRFRVF
+774 YYGEANCFRKF
-785 SDDMIKYIQEKGYT
+785 TDDMIKHLKKKGYK
-799 VRMWGSLS
+799 VRMWGSLT
-807 NMLEN
+807 NKKEN
-812 EPGAYP
+812 QPDAYP
-818 VRREGV
+818 VDGEGV
-824 QLNIWNTGYANPQDM
+824 QLNIWSEGYANPQDM
-839 YNKGYEL
+839 YSKGYEL
-846 INTLESN
+846 INTLEGN

-860 YYGDYLNSNHLYTNW
+860 YYNDYVNSQSVYQNW
-875 VPNKFGDQ
+875 QPNKYSN
-883 VTIPAG
+883 VTLPAG
-889 SDQMLGATYAIWND
+889 SDQVLGGTFAIWND

-913 EIDIYDRFASAL
+913 EVDIYDRFVKAL
-925 PAIASKDWGDGA
+925 PAFASKNWGDGT
-937 DKNWTQVKEVI
+937 DKNWSEVKAVS

-1020 GNTLEF
+1020 GNTLKF
-1026 DITLDKEAKAGEILF
+1026 DITLDKEAKAGQILF

-1085 HLAIRTDGTKTSLI
+1085 HLEIRTDGTKTSLI

-1117 LEGKPRKEGISISTL
+1117 PEGKPRKEGISISTL

-1580 AAGAG
+1580 AAGVG

>member
-1 MGRKMKTLTRAG
+1 MKKLTRAG

-66 GVVNREAPKPQSRW
+66 GVVNRDAAKPQSRW

-408 IYQPLTDTV
+408 IYQPLTDTE
-417 IKGIY
+417 IKGVY

-428 ESAEAAEGV
+428 ASATDKK
-437 EEKNYAEATVEHTIT
+437 EKNYAEATVEHTIT
-452 IPGKHKENG
+452 IPGKHKEAG
-461 VNAKPIVVPELAE
+461 VNAKPTVVPELAE

-513 LGKKMTVETGS
+513 LGKKMTVATGS

-570 SILQIAELNEGKL
+570 SIIQIAELNEGKL

-722 LQGIASKRAGEQF
+722 LQKTMEGNAKRAGEQF
-735 DLSEAKY
+735 DLSDEKY
-742 EESLGFVQSVWDE
+742 ADSLAFVQSVWDE
-755 YLNEDMFDKS
+755 YLNDDMFDDS
-765 MTVHIGTDE
+765 MTLHIGTDE
-774 YYGEKNRFRVF
+774 YYGEANCFRKF
-785 SDDMIKYIQEKGYT
+785 TDDMIKHLKKKGYK
-799 VRMWGSLS
+799 VRMWGSLT
-807 NMLEN
+807 NKKEN
-812 EPGAYP
+812 QPDAYP
-818 VRREGV
+818 VDGEGV
-824 QLNIWNTGYANPQDM
+824 QLNIWSEGYANPQDM
-839 YNKGYEL
+839 YSKGYEL
-846 INTLESN
+846 INTLEGN

-860 YYGDYLNSNHLYTNW
+860 YYNDYVNSQSVYQNW
-875 VPNKFGDQ
+875 QPNKYSN
-883 VTIPAG
+883 VTLPAG
-889 SDQMLGATYAIWND
+889 SDQVLGGTFAIWND

-913 EIDIYDRFASAL
+913 EVDIYDRFVKAL
-925 PAIASKDWGDGA
+925 PAFASKNWGDGT
-937 DKNWTQVKEVI
+937 DKNWSEVKAVS

-1117 LEGKPRKEGISISTL
+1117 PEGKPRKEGISISTL

-1580 AAGAG
+1580 AAGVG

>member
-1 MGRKMKTLTRAG
+1 MGRKMKKLTRAG

-51 SEQETDSYSAAKAVD
+51 SEQETADYSAAKAVD
-66 GVVNREAPKPQSRW
+66 GVVNRDAAKPQSRW

-408 IYQPLTDTV
+408 IYQPLTDTE
-417 IKGIY
+417 IKGVY

-428 ESAEAAEGV
+428 ASATDKK
-437 EEKNYAEATVEHTIT
+437 EKNYAEATVEHTIT
-452 IPGKHKENG
+452 IPGKHKEAG
-461 VNAKPIVVPELAE
+461 VNAKPTVVPELAE

-513 LGKKMTVETGS
+513 LGKKMTVATGS

-570 SILQIAELNEGKL
+570 SIIQIAELNEGKL

-722 LQGIASKRAGEQF
+722 LQKTMEGNAKRAGEQF
-735 DLSEAKY
+735 DLSDEKY
-742 EESLGFVQSVWDE
+742 ADSLAFVQSVWDE
-755 YLNEDMFDKS
+755 YLNDDMFDDS
-765 MTVHIGTDE
+765 MTLHIGTDE
-774 YYGEKNRFRVF
+774 YYGEANCFRKF
-785 SDDMIKYIQEKGYT
+785 TDDMIKHLKKKGYK
-799 VRMWGSLS
+799 VRMWGSLT
-807 NMLEN
+807 NKKEN
-812 EPGAYP
+812 QPDAYP
-818 VRREGV
+818 VDGEGV
-824 QLNIWNTGYANPQDM
+824 QLNIWSEGYANPQDM
-839 YNKGYEL
+839 YSKGYEL
-846 INTLESN
+846 INTLEGN

-860 YYGDYLNSNHLYTNW
+860 YYNDYVNSQSVYQNW
-875 VPNKFGDQ
+875 QPNKYSN
-883 VTIPAG
+883 VTLPAG
-889 SDQMLGATYAIWND
+889 SDQVLGGTFAIWND

-913 EIDIYDRFASAL
+913 EVDIYDRFVKAL
-925 PAIASKDWGDGA
+925 PAFASKNWGDGT
-937 DKNWTQVKEVI
+937 DKNWSEVKAVS

-1020 GNTLEF
+1020 GNTLKF
-1026 DITLDKEAKAGEILF
+1026 DITLDKEAKAGQILF

-1085 HLAIRTDGTKTSLI
+1085 HLEIRTDGTKTSLI

-1117 LEGKPRKEGISISTL
+1117 PEGKPRKEGISISTL

>member
-1 MGRKMKTLTRAG
+1 MGRKMKKLTRAG

-155 DEQKEARYVRLYI
+155 DEPKEAKYVRLYI

-203 NENYCLEGTAEAN
+203 NENYCLEGTAAASDFEPTEGN
-216 DYEKTD
+216 
-222 GDTQAPSKAI
+222 TQAGDKAI

-241 TNPDNE
+241 TNND
-247 GKGAADRTLT
+247 GKGNTARTLT

-275 TNIKEYT
+275 TNIKKYT
-282 IEVKDSS
+282 IEVKDGANGQF
-289 TGEFKQVYENT
+289 TKVYENT
-300 KQITSLEEII
+300 EQIKSTEQII
-310 SLDAPVWAKEIRLN
+310 SLDNPVWAKEIRLN
-324 VKSYGEA
+324 VTEYGQSA
-331 VPNWYNV
+331 TNWYNV
-338 SVAEF
+338 SVAEL

-408 IYQPLTDTV
+408 IYQPLTDTE
-417 IKGIY
+417 IKGVY

-428 ESAEAAEGV
+428 ASATDKK
-437 EEKNYAEATVEHTIT
+437 EKNYAEATVEHTIT
-452 IPGKHKENG
+452 IPGKHKEAG
-461 VNAKPIVVPELAE
+461 VNAKPTVVPELAE

-513 LGKKMTVETGS
+513 LGKKMTVATGS

-570 SILQIAELNEGKL
+570 SIIQIAELNEGKL

-667 GGKNKADLTNKDMHY
+667 EGKNKADLTNKDMHY
-682 TKEEFRKFI
+682 TKKEFRKFI

-722 LQGIASKRAGEQF
+722 LQKTMEGNAKRAGEQF
-735 DLSEAKY
+735 DLSDEKY
-742 EESLGFVQSVWDE
+742 ADSLAFVQSVWDE
-755 YLNEDMFDKS
+755 YLNDDMFDDS
-765 MTVHIGTDE
+765 MTLHIGTDE
-774 YYGEKNRFRVF
+774 YYGEANCFRKF
-785 SDDMIKYIQEKGYT
+785 TDDMIKHLKKKGYK
-799 VRMWGSLS
+799 VRMWGSLT
-807 NMLEN
+807 NKKEN
-812 EPGAYP
+812 QPDAYP
-818 VRREGV
+818 VDGEGV
-824 QLNIWNTGYANPQDM
+824 QLNIWSEGYANPQDM
-839 YNKGYEL
+839 YSKGYEL
-846 INTLESN
+846 INTLEGN

-860 YYGDYLNSNHLYTNW
+860 YYNDYVNSQSVYQNW
-875 VPNKFGDQ
+875 QPNKYSN
-883 VTIPAG
+883 VTLPAG
-889 SDQMLGATYAIWND
+889 SDQVLGGTFAIWND

-913 EIDIYDRFASAL
+913 EVDIYDRFVKAL
-925 PAIASKDWGDGA
+925 PAFASKNWGDGT
-937 DKNWTQVKEVI
+937 DKNWSEVKAVS

-965 DESGKYMEYQFE
+965 DESGKYMEYHFDD
-977 NEKDSSDNKRDLE
+977 EKDSSANKRDLE
-990 LAGGAKLEKGSLK
+990 VAGGAKLEKGSLK

-1011 TTPIDKLAT
+1011 TTPLDKLAT

-1085 HLAIRTDGTKTSLI
+1085 HLEIRTDGTKTSLI

-1117 LEGKPRKEGISISTL
+1117 PEGKPRKEGISISTL

-1353 KKGYDFTG
+1353 KKGYDFAG

-1393 NGETPDPQLKEW
+1393 NGETPDPQPEEW

-1550 DKNDK
+1550 GGNDKNDK

>member
-1 MGRKMKTLTRAG
+1 MGRKMKKLTRAG
-13 AGALAGVMI
+13 AGALAGVMV

-203 NENYCLEGTAEAN
+203 NENYCLEGTAAASDFEPTEGN
-216 DYEKTD
+216 
-222 GDTQAPSKAI
+222 TQAGDKAI

-241 TNPDNE
+241 TNNDS
-247 GKGAADRTLT
+247 KGNTARTLT

-275 TNIKEYT
+275 TNIKKYT
-282 IEVKDSS
+282 IEVKDGANGQF
-289 TGEFKQVYENT
+289 TKVYENT
-300 KQITSLEEII
+300 EQIKSTEQII
-310 SLDAPVWAKEIRLN
+310 SLDNPVWAKEIRLN
-324 VKSYGEA
+324 VTEYGQSA
-331 VPNWYNV
+331 TNWYNV
-338 SVAEF
+338 SVAEL

-408 IYQPLTDTV
+408 IYQPLTDTE
-417 IKGIY
+417 IKGVY

-428 ESAEAAEGV
+428 ASATDKK
-437 EEKNYAEATVEHTIT
+437 EKNYAEATVEHTIT
-452 IPGKHKENG
+452 IPGKHKEAG
-461 VNAKPIVVPELAE
+461 VNAKPTVVPELAE

-513 LGKKMTVETGS
+513 LGKKMTVATGS

-570 SILQIAELNEGKL
+570 SIIQIAELNEGKL

-722 LQGIASKRAGEQF
+722 LQKTMEGNAKRAGEQF
-735 DLSEAKY
+735 DLSDEKY
-742 EESLGFVQSVWDE
+742 ADSLAFVQSVWDE
-755 YLNEDMFDKS
+755 YLNDDMFDDS
-765 MTVHIGTDE
+765 MTLHIGTDE
-774 YYGEKNRFRVF
+774 YYGEANCFRKF
-785 SDDMIKYIQEKGYT
+785 TDDMIKHLKKKGYK
-799 VRMWGSLS
+799 VRMWGSLT
-807 NMLEN
+807 NKKEN
-812 EPGAYP
+812 QPDAYP
-818 VRREGV
+818 VDGEGV
-824 QLNIWNTGYANPQDM
+824 QLNIWSEGYANPQDM
-839 YNKGYEL
+839 YSKGYEL
-846 INTLESN
+846 INTLEGN

-860 YYGDYLNSNHLYTNW
+860 YYNDYVNSQSVYQNW
-875 VPNKFGDQ
+875 QPNKYSN
-883 VTIPAG
+883 VTLPAG
-889 SDQMLGATYAIWND
+889 SDQVLGGTFAIWND

-913 EIDIYDRFASAL
+913 EVDIYDRFVKAL
-925 PAIASKDWGDGA
+925 PAFASKNWGDGT
-937 DKNWTQVKEVI
+937 DKNWSEVKAVS

-1020 GNTLEF
+1020 GNTLKF
-1026 DITLDKEAKAGEILF
+1026 DITLDKEAKAGQILF

-1085 HLAIRTDGTKTSLI
+1085 HLEIRTDGTKTSLI

-1117 LEGKPRKEGISISTL
+1117 PEGKPRKEGISISTL

-1580 AAGAG
+1580 AAGVG

>member
-1 MGRKMKTLTRAG
+1 MKKLTRAG

-51 SEQETDSYSAAKAVD
+51 SEEETDVYSAAKAVD

-80 ATNTHSN
+80 ATNTHSD
-87 QEAQWLKVD
+87 QKAQWLKVD
-96 LGEKKTFRSF
+96 LGAKKSFRSF
-106 VLAWERRNI
+106 VIAWERRNI

-122 SDTGEDNDDSKW
+122 SDTGEDNDESKW

-168 DGYTADAV
+168 DGYTPDALD
-176 GDSVSWQSV
+176 DSVSWQSV
-185 SLYDFQIYADEI
+185 SLYDFQVYADEI
-197 PDDVLP
+197 PDKVLP
-203 NENYCLEGTAEAN
+203 DENYCLEGTAEAN
-216 DYEKTD
+216 DFEPTE
-222 GDTQAPSKAI
+222 GNTQAGGKAI
-232 DGNLTTRWA
+232 DGDLTTRWA

-247 GKGAADRTLT
+247 GKGAADRILT
-257 VTLPVTQRVQHF
+257 VTLPVTQRVQYF

-300 KQITSLEEII
+300 QQITSTEEII
-310 SLDAPVWAKEIRLN
+310 SLKDAVWAKEIRLN

-343 GAYAVKPEATPDPET
+343 GAYAVKPEATPDPEV

-373 PQFNADK
+373 PKFNADK
-380 TQLTWNTPEGV
+380 TQLTWDTPEGV

-408 IYQPLTDTV
+408 IYQPLTDTQ

-428 ESAEAAEGV
+428 ESVAAEGT
-437 EEKNYAEATVEHTIT
+437 EQKNYAEATVEHTIT

-461 VNAKPIVVPELAE
+461 ANAKPAVVPELAE
-474 WYGGETEGNVTIS
+474 WYGGETKGDVTIS
-487 GKIVVD
+487 GKILVD

-499 KAAADALAT
+499 KAAADALAA

-524 NPAAGDIYFTLD
+524 TPAAGDIYFTLD
-536 KSDNGLGEEG
+536 TSDNGLGEEG
-546 YVMESDSY
+546 YVMDSDAH
-554 VKVTA
+554 VKITA

-626 ALHVHLN
+626 ALHIHLN

-667 GGKNKADLTNKDMHY
+667 GGKNKADLTNEDMHY
-682 TKEEFRKFI
+682 TKAEFRQFI
-691 LDCRAMGVDII
+691 LNCRAMGIDII

-722 LQGIASKRAGEQF
+722 LQGNASKRAGEQF
-735 DLSEAKY
+735 DLSDAKY
-742 EESLGFVQSVWDE
+742 AESLAFVQSVWDE

-774 YYGEKNRFRVF
+774 YYGEKNCFRKF

-812 EPGAYP
+812 QPGAYP

-839 YNKGYEL
+839 YEKGYEL

-883 VTIPAG
+883 ATIPAG

-965 DESGKYMEYQFE
+965 DESGKYMEYQFDDK
-977 NEKDSSDNKRDLE
+977 KDSSANKRDLE
-990 LAGGAKLEKGSLK
+990 LAGGAKLENGSLK

-1011 TTPIDKLAT
+1011 ATPIDKLAT

-1065 FRRELYDY
+1065 YRRELYDY

-1085 HLAIRTDGTKTSLI
+1085 HLAIRTEGTKTYLI
-1099 VDGQELQATGV
+1099 VNGQAMEATGV

-1117 LEGKPRKEGISISTL
+1117 PEGKPRKEGISISTL
-1132 LLPLQRIGSKTNS
+1132 LLPIQRIGSKTNS

-1158 VPETTKHD
+1158 APETTQND
-1166 KSGWTGK
+1166 KSGWTGT
-1173 ATSAHANVGNEG
+1173 ATSAHTNVGNEG

-1193 KPETHWHSD
+1193 RPETHWHSD

-1215 LNKVKGK
+1215 LNKTKGN

-1264 ADGEWIPVAENQ
+1264 ADGEWVPIAENQ
-1276 TFANNSSKK
+1276 TFANNQAKK

-1311 SEFDIAVPQK
+1311 SEFDIAAPQK
-1321 CDVVVEAQEG
+1321 CNIIVETQEG
-1331 GKVEGAVK
+1331 GKVEGAAKNV
-1339 DANEGSEVTVKATA
+1339 NEGSEVAVKATA
-1353 KKGYDFTG
+1353 KNGYNFAG

-1375 EYTFTVEMNTSL
+1375 EYRFTVETNTSL
-1387 IAHFAK
+1387 IAHFTK
-1393 NGETPDPQLKEW
+1393 EGETPQPEEW
-1405 TVTFKGS
+1405 TVTFKGA
-1412 DGEII
+1412 DGEKI
-1417 AGVKVEDGK
+1417 AEVKVEDGK

-1441 FIGWFVDGKEFDF
+1441 FIGWFADGKEFNFD
-1454 NTEIKGNLVIEARFE
+1454 TEIKGDLVIEARFE
-1469 KNDTP
+1469 KIETP
-1474 TPQPGE
+1474 DPQPEE
-1480 WTVTINGQTVTV
+1480 WTVTFKGA
-1492 KDGETLARP
+1492 DGEKIAE
-1501 ADPVKEGYKFI
+1501 VKVE
-1512 GWFVDGKEFD
+1512 DGK
-1522 FNTPITGDLKI
+1522 
-1533 EARFEKLP
+1533 
-1541 TPEPNPDKN
+1541 
-1550 DKNDK
+1550 
-1555 NDKVEGAV
+1555 KVA
-1563 QTGDTA
+1563 
-1569 NAVPW
+1569 
-1574 IVCLGA
+1574 
-1580 AAGAG
+1580 
-1585 VVVLKSRKKRS
+1585 

>member
-1 MGRKMKTLTRAG
+1 MGRKMKKLTRAG

-203 NENYCLEGTAEAN
+203 NENYCLEGTAAASDFEPTEGN
-216 DYEKTD
+216 
-222 GDTQAPSKAI
+222 TQAGDKAI

-241 TNPDNE
+241 TNNDS
-247 GKGAADRTLT
+247 KGNTARTLT

-275 TNIKEYT
+275 TNIKKYT
-282 IEVKDSS
+282 IEVKDGANGQF
-289 TGEFKQVYENT
+289 TKVYENT
-300 KQITSLEEII
+300 EQIKSTEQII
-310 SLDAPVWAKEIRLN
+310 SLDNPVWAKEIRLN
-324 VKSYGEA
+324 VTEYGQSA
-331 VPNWYNV
+331 TNWYNV
-338 SVAEF
+338 SVAEL

-408 IYQPLTDTV
+408 IYQPLTDTE
-417 IKGIY
+417 IKGVY

-428 ESAEAAEGV
+428 ASATDKK
-437 EEKNYAEATVEHTIT
+437 EKNYAEATVEHTII
-452 IPGKHKENG
+452 IPGKHKEAG
-461 VNAKPIVVPELAE
+461 VNAKPTVVPELAE

-513 LGKKMTVETGS
+513 LGKKMTVATGS

-570 SILQIAELNEGKL
+570 SIIQIAELNEGKL

-722 LQGIASKRAGEQF
+722 LQKTMEGNAKRAGEQF
-735 DLSEAKY
+735 DLSDEKY
-742 EESLGFVQSVWDE
+742 ADSLAFVQSVWDE
-755 YLNEDMFDKS
+755 YLNDDMFDDS
-765 MTVHIGTDE
+765 MTLHIGTDE
-774 YYGEKNRFRVF
+774 YYGEANCFRKF
-785 SDDMIKYIQEKGYT
+785 TDDMIKHLKKKGYK
-799 VRMWGSLS
+799 VRMWGSLT
-807 NMLEN
+807 NKKEN
-812 EPGAYP
+812 QPDAYP
-818 VRREGV
+818 VDGEGV
-824 QLNIWNTGYANPQDM
+824 QLNIWSEGYANPQDM
-839 YNKGYEL
+839 YSKGYEL
-846 INTLESN
+846 INTLEGN

-860 YYGDYLNSNHLYTNW
+860 YYNDYVNSQSVYQNW
-875 VPNKFGDQ
+875 QPNKYSN
-883 VTIPAG
+883 VTLPAG
-889 SDQMLGATYAIWND
+889 SDQVLGGTFAIWND

-913 EIDIYDRFASAL
+913 EVDIYDRFVKAL
-925 PAIASKDWGDGA
+925 PAFASKNWGDGT
-937 DKNWTQVKEVI
+937 DKNWSEVKAVS

-1020 GNTLEF
+1020 GNTLKF
-1026 DITLDKEAKAGEILF
+1026 DITLDKEAKAGQILF

-1085 HLAIRTDGTKTSLI
+1085 HLEIRTDGTKTSLI

-1117 LEGKPRKEGISISTL
+1117 PEGKPRKEGISISTL

-1454 NTEIKGNLVIEARFE
+1454 NT
-1469 KNDTP
+1469 
-1474 TPQPGE
+1474 
-1480 WTVTINGQTVTV
+1480 
-1492 KDGETLARP
+1492 
-1501 ADPVKEGYKFI
+1501 
-1512 GWFVDGKEFD
+1512 
-1522 FNTPITGDLKI
+1522 PITGDLKI

-1580 AAGAG
+1580 AAGVG

>member
-1 MGRKMKTLTRAG
+1 MGRKMKKLTRAG

-51 SEQETDSYSAAKAVD
+51 SEQETADYSAAKAVD
-66 GVVNREAPKPQSRW
+66 GVVNRDAAKPQSRW

-87 QEAQWLKVD
+87 QKAQWLKVD

-155 DEQKEARYVRLYI
+155 DEPKEAKYVRLYI

-241 TNPDNE
+241 TNND
-247 GKGAADRTLT
+247 GKGNTARTLT

-275 TNIKEYT
+275 TNIKKYT
-282 IEVKDSS
+282 IEVKDGANGQF
-289 TGEFKQVYENT
+289 TKVYENT
-300 KQITSLEEII
+300 EQIKSTEQII
-310 SLDAPVWAKEIRLN
+310 SLDNPVWAKEIRLN
-324 VKSYGEA
+324 VTEYGQSA
-331 VPNWYNV
+331 TNWYNV
-338 SVAEF
+338 SVAEL

-408 IYQPLTDTV
+408 IYQPLTDTE
-417 IKGIY
+417 IKGVY

-428 ESAEAAEGV
+428 ASATDKK
-437 EEKNYAEATVEHTIT
+437 EKNYAEATVEHTIT
-452 IPGKHKENG
+452 IPGKHKEAG
-461 VNAKPIVVPELAE
+461 VNAKPTVVPELAE

-513 LGKKMTVETGS
+513 LGKKMTVATGS

-570 SILQIAELNEGKL
+570 SIIQIAELNEGKL

-722 LQGIASKRAGEQF
+722 LQKTMEGNAKRAGEQF
-735 DLSEAKY
+735 DLSDEKY
-742 EESLGFVQSVWDE
+742 ADSLAFVQSVWDE
-755 YLNEDMFDKS
+755 YLNDDMFDDS
-765 MTVHIGTDE
+765 MTLHIGTDE
-774 YYGEKNRFRVF
+774 YYGEANCFRKF
-785 SDDMIKYIQEKGYT
+785 TDDMIKHLKKKGYK
-799 VRMWGSLS
+799 VRMWGSLT
-807 NMLEN
+807 NKKEN
-812 EPGAYP
+812 QPDAYP
-818 VRREGV
+818 VDGEGV
-824 QLNIWNTGYANPQDM
+824 QLNIWSEGYANPQDM
-839 YNKGYEL
+839 YSKGYEL
-846 INTLESN
+846 INTLEGN

-860 YYGDYLNSNHLYTNW
+860 YYNDYVNSQSVYQNW
-875 VPNKFGDQ
+875 QPNKYSN
-883 VTIPAG
+883 VTLPAG
-889 SDQMLGATYAIWND
+889 SDQVLGGTFAIWND

-913 EIDIYDRFASAL
+913 EVDIYDRFVKAL
-925 PAIASKDWGDGA
+925 PAFASKNWGDGT
-937 DKNWTQVKEVI
+937 DKNWSEVKAVS

-1020 GNTLEF
+1020 GNTLKF
-1026 DITLDKEAKAGEILF
+1026 DITLDKEAKAGQILF

-1085 HLAIRTDGTKTSLI
+1085 HLEIRTDGTKTNLI
-1099 VDGQELQATGV
+1099 VDGQEIQATGV

-1117 LEGKPRKEGISISTL
+1117 PEGKPRKEGITISTL
-1132 LLPLQRIGSKTNS
+1132 LLPTQRIGSKTNS

-1353 KKGYDFTG
+1353 KKGYDFAG

-1393 NGETPDPQLKEW
+1393 NGETPDPQPEEW

-1580 AAGAG
+1580 AAGVG

>member
-1 MGRKMKTLTRAG
+1 MGRKMKKLTRAG

-66 GVVNREAPKPQSRW
+66 GVVNRDAAKPQSRW

-203 NENYCLEGTAEAN
+203 NENYCLEGTAAASDFEPTEGN
-216 DYEKTD
+216 
-222 GDTQAPSKAI
+222 TQAGDKAI

-241 TNPDNE
+241 TNND
-247 GKGAADRTLT
+247 GKGNTARTLT

-275 TNIKEYT
+275 TNIKKYT
-282 IEVKDSS
+282 IEVKDGANGQF
-289 TGEFKQVYENT
+289 TKVYENT
-300 KQITSLEEII
+300 EQIKSTEQII
-310 SLDAPVWAKEIRLN
+310 SLDNPVWAKEIRLN
-324 VKSYGEA
+324 VTEYGQSA
-331 VPNWYNV
+331 TNWYNV
-338 SVAEF
+338 SVAEL

-524 NPAAGDIYFTLD
+524 NPVAGDIYFTLD

-667 GGKNKADLTNKDMHY
+667 EGKNKADLTNKDMHY
-682 TKEEFRKFI
+682 TKKEFRKFI

-1020 GNTLEF
+1020 GNTLKF
-1026 DITLDKEAKAGEILF
+1026 DITLDKEAKAGQILF

-1085 HLAIRTDGTKTSLI
+1085 HLEIRTDGTKTSLI

-1117 LEGKPRKEGISISTL
+1117 PEGKPRKEGISISTL

-1501 ADPVKEGYKFI
+1501 ADPVKDGYKFI

-1522 FNTPITGDLKI
+1522 FNTPITGNLKI

-1541 TPEPNPDKN
+1541 TPEPNP

>member
-1 MGRKMKTLTRAG
+1 MGRKMKKLTRAG

-203 NENYCLEGTAEAN
+203 NENYCLEGTAAASDFEPTEGN
-216 DYEKTD
+216 
-222 GDTQAPSKAI
+222 TQAGDKAI

-241 TNPDNE
+241 TNNDS
-247 GKGAADRTLT
+247 KGNTARTLT

-275 TNIKEYT
+275 TNIKKYT
-282 IEVKDSS
+282 IEVKDGANGQF
-289 TGEFKQVYENT
+289 TKVYENT
-300 KQITSLEEII
+300 EQIKSTEQII
-310 SLDAPVWAKEIRLN
+310 SLDNPVWAKEIRLN
-324 VKSYGEA
+324 VTEYGQSA
-331 VPNWYNV
+331 TNWYNV
-338 SVAEF
+338 SVAEL

-408 IYQPLTDTV
+408 IYQPLTDTE
-417 IKGIY
+417 IKGVY

-428 ESAEAAEGV
+428 ASATDKK
-437 EEKNYAEATVEHTIT
+437 EKNYAEATVEHTIT
-452 IPGKHKENG
+452 IPGKHKEAG
-461 VNAKPIVVPELAE
+461 VNAKPTVVPELAE

-513 LGKKMTVETGS
+513 LGKKMTVATGS

-570 SILQIAELNEGKL
+570 SIIQIAELNEGKL

-618 EMAYYKMN
+618 EMAYYTMN

-722 LQGIASKRAGEQF
+722 LQKTMEGNAKRAGEQF
-735 DLSEAKY
+735 DLSDEKY
-742 EESLGFVQSVWDE
+742 ADSLAFVQSVWDE
-755 YLNEDMFDKS
+755 YLNDDMFDDS
-765 MTVHIGTDE
+765 MTLHIGTDE
-774 YYGEKNRFRVF
+774 YYGEPNCFRKF
-785 SDDMIKYIQEKGYT
+785 TDDMIKHLKKKGYK
-799 VRMWGSLS
+799 VRMWGSLT
-807 NMLEN
+807 NKKEN
-812 EPGAYP
+812 QPDAYP
-818 VRREGV
+818 VDGEGV
-824 QLNIWNTGYANPQDM
+824 QLNIWSEGYANPQDM
-839 YNKGYEL
+839 YSKGYEL
-846 INTLESN
+846 INTLEGN

-860 YYGDYLNSNHLYTNW
+860 YYNDYVNSQSVYQNW
-875 VPNKFGDQ
+875 QPNKYSN
-883 VTIPAG
+883 VTLPAG
-889 SDQMLGATYAIWND
+889 SDQVLGGTFAIWND

-913 EIDIYDRFASAL
+913 EVDIYDRFVKAL
-925 PAIASKDWGDGA
+925 PAFASKNWGDGT
-937 DKNWTQVKEVI
+937 DKNWSEVKAVS

-1020 GNTLEF
+1020 GNTLKF
-1026 DITLDKEAKAGEILF
+1026 DITLDKEAKAGQILF

-1085 HLAIRTDGTKTSLI
+1085 HLEIRTDGTKTSLI

-1117 LEGKPRKEGISISTL
+1117 PEGKPRKEGISISTL

-1294 WGIKIVAKQ
+1294 WGIKIVAKL

-1580 AAGAG
+1580 AAGVG